1 VNELPSSPSSA
12 TPRPRFPFRYFSRI
26 FLMKTPHDLAD
37 AIKGQNTGQLI
48 RQTLRLPRAEARK
61 RAKQLFEEFPSASYL
76 TEIESWQE
84 PRGSGQVEFTFKRLE
99 NPIDPD

>member
-1 VNELPSSPSSA
+1 
-12 TPRPRFPFRYFSRI
+12 
-26 FLMKTPHDLAD
+26 MKTPRDLAD
-37 AIKGQNTGQLI
+37 AIRGRNTGRLI

-76 TEIESWQE
+76 TETESWQE
-84 PRGSGQVEFTFKRLE
+84 PGGGGQVEFTFKRLE

>member
-1 VNELPSSPSSA
+1 
-12 TPRPRFPFRYFSRI
+12 
-26 FLMKTPHDLAD
+26 MKTPRDLAD
-37 AIKGQNTGQLI
+37 AMKDRNGGDLI

-76 TEIESWQE
+76 TEIESWLE
-84 PRGSGQVEFTFKRLE
+84 PRGSGQVEFTFKRRE

>member
-1 VNELPSSPSSA
+1 
-12 TPRPRFPFRYFSRI
+12 
-26 FLMKTPHDLAD
+26 MKTPHDLAD
-37 AIKGQNTGQLI
+37 AIKGRNTGQLI

-76 TEIESWQE
+76 TEME
-84 PRGSGQVEFTFKRLE
+84 PRGSDQVEFTFKRLE